1 MTGPYLYDDGPEQ
14 LHTSAPRRRTGLLV
28 ALLGG
33 TVLLA
38 LVAVVLLL
46 VLRGSPT
53 EQAEE
58 AVGVFLAALDQGD
71 GATAHALLC
80 EDVRAEFEPGRVPA
94 EYEQS
99 IPGEVVGSTERP
111 VDGAPVVAVEV
122 RWADG
127 RTSEIVVVNEGGP
140 HVCSNPA
147 TG

>member
-1 MTGPYLYDDGPEQ
+1 MTGPDLYDDGPEQ

-28 ALLGG
+28 VLLGG

-46 VLRGSPT
+46 VVRGSPT

-58 AVGVFLAALDQGD
+58 SVGVFLAALDQGD
-71 GATAHALLC
+71 GETAHALLC

-99 IPGEVVGSTERP
+99 VPGEVVGSTERD
-111 VDGAPVVAVEV
+111 VDGAPVVEVEV

-127 RTSEIVVVNEGGP
+127 GTSEIVVVNEGGP

-147 TG
+147 AG

>member
-14 LHTSAPRRRTGLLV
+14 LHTSGPRRRSGLLG

-38 LVAVVLLL
+38 LVAVVLMSA
-46 VLRGSPT
+46 VRGSPT

-71 GATAHALLC
+71 GETAHALLC
-80 EDVRAEFEPGRVPA
+80 EDVRAEFEPARVPA

-99 IPGEVVGSTERP
+99 VPGEVVGSTERD
-111 VDGAPVVAVEV
+111 VDGVPVVQVEV

-127 RTSEIVVVNEGGP
+127 GTSEIVVVNEGGP

-147 TG
+147 AG